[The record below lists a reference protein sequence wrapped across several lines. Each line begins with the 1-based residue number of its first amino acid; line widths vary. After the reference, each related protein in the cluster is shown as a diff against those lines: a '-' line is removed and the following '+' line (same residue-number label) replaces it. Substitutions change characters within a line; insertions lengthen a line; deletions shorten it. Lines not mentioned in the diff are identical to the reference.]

1 MGGARVRR
9 IVVPDVAAPG
19 AESSGAGLPG
29 AGLPGAEYASAFELG
44 TATARARTPEQWAR
58 AVFEGSPAVF
68 RGMLLIGWT
77 LVLGLRLG
85 PRPSP
90 THVLGWSI
98 ATSDADS
105 CTVTASSR
113 LVTAHNTLLVRDDG
127 VVWITRVRH
136 ERRIGRVVWGAI
148 APIHHLTVPWLLRRA
163 SRSTLRG

>member
-9 IVVPDVAAPG
+9 IEVPDVAALG
-19 AESSGAGLPG
+19 AESSGAE
-29 AGLPGAEYASAFELG
+29 LPGAEYASAFELG

-58 AVFEGSPAVF
+58 AAFEGSPAVF

-105 CTVTASSR
+105 CTVTASSHMI
-113 LVTAHNTLLVRDDG
+113 TARNTLLVRDDA

-148 APIHHLTVPWLLRRA
+148 APIHHLTVPWILRRA